1 MMTTI
6 NVGHVARALLLSA
19 LLPMAALAQG
29 GQGSSADL
37 DELQAQFGS
46 VQQRVADAR
55 GTNPALATRLEQE
68 LELVRDDLTYLR
80 VRLRRENT
88 LPRAELAAVRDRLAS
103 LEREA
108 NGTSVREAAPTGR
121 AGEITVGQELDA
133 RLQTPLSSQTAEVE
147 DRFEATTLV
156 DLYQGTALLVPA
168 GSVLRGVVS
177 SVDRA
182 SRTDRR
188 GSLTLTFDQMT
199 VDGRTYRIRATV
211 TQALEGE
218 GIKGEVGK
226 MTTGA
231 AAGAIIGGLLGGFK
245 GAMAG
250 ILIGGGGA
258 VLATPG
264 TNVKLDAGTVLR
276 VRFDAPVTLGGTLP
290 AEPR

>member
-1 MMTTI
+1 MMTRI
-6 NVGHVARALLLSA
+6 NVGHVARALLLSLA
-19 LLPMAALAQG
+19 LPIAAIAQG
-29 GQGSSADL
+29 GQGGSADL
-37 DELQAQFGS
+37 EELQAHFAS
-46 VQQRVADAR
+46 VQQRVSEARQAD
-55 GTNPALATRLEQE
+55 PAHGMKLERE
-68 LELVRDDLTYLR
+68 LEILREDLTYLR
-80 VRLRRENT
+80 VRMRRENSV
-88 LPRAELAAVRDRLAS
+88 PRAELAAMRDRLAA

-108 NGTSVREAAPTGR
+108 TGTSVREAAPTGR
-121 AGEITVGQELDA
+121 AGGITVGQELDA
-133 RLQTPLSSQTAEVE
+133 RLQTPLSSQSAEVE

-156 DLYQGTALLVPA
+156 DLYQGNALLVPA

-177 SVDRA
+177 GVDRA

-264 TNVKLDAGTVLR
+264 TNVTLDAGTVLR
-276 VRFDAPVTLGGTLP
+276 VRFDAPVTLGGTLA

>member
-1 MMTTI
+1 MTMTI
-6 NVGHVARALLLSA
+6 MRALRTAMLA
-19 LLPMAALAQG
+19 MLLPMVALAQT
-29 GQGSSADL
+29 GQGTQADL
-37 DELQAQFGS
+37 DDLQAQVS
-46 VQQRVADAR
+46 AVSQRLERLRDTDA
-55 GTNPALATRLEQE
+55 AQATRLERD
-68 LELVRDDLTYLR
+68 LELIRDDVAYLR
-80 VRLRRENT
+80 VRLRRENS
-88 LPRAELAAVRDRLAS
+88 LPRNEISAVRDRLAAI
-103 LEREA
+103 ERQA
-108 NGTSVREAAPTGR
+108 SGTSLRESAPGTR
-121 AGEITVGQELDA
+121 AGEVGVGQELDA

-156 DLYQGTALLVPA
+156 DLYQGNQLLVPA

-177 SVDRA
+177 GVDRA
-182 SRTDRR
+182 TRTDRR
-188 GSLTLTFDQMT
+188 GSLTLSFDQMT
-199 VDGRTYRIRATV
+199 VNGRTYRIRATV

-231 AAGAIIGGLLGGFK
+231 AAGAILGGILGGFR

-264 TNVKLDAGTVLR
+264 TNVHLDAGTVLR
-276 VRFDAPVTLGGTLP
+276 VRFDAPVVVGGAL